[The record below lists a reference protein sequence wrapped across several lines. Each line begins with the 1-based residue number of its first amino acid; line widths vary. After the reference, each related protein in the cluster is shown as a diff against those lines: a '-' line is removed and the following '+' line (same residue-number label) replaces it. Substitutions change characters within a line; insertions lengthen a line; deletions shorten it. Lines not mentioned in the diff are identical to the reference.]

1 MDGVQKEYIY
11 KRLEENEIRILHLQ
25 PGERSDSVFIEI
37 SHEKLDTRVGKY
49 HALSWQWGREKANK
63 VIRIKHKHEDNTN
76 PEIWTMKIMP
86 NLLAALK
93 HLRMKDKILRLWV
106 DAICIEQIE
115 QGDNSRT
122 STNSDEQK
130 NLEKSNQ
137 ISIMTDIYGM
147 AENVCVWLGEE
158 REEGAK
164 AIELV
169 NRLVE
174 LKDFDHIRGLESI
187 GNDLGALIKLLKRGW
202 FSRRWVVQVIFTV
215 SPALALSLNTKQE
228 IALAQDATVHCGSK
242 TVSWTKVADAIALLE
257 KVGRD
262 GTINR
267 ILKKRPET
275 NHVPEYIGNISS
287 MPAYRL
293 VQNTAGLFRGKGE
306 RGFKTWRYTLEELVS
321 FLAAFNAS
329 RLHDTIYAILGLAS
343 DVTPVHASKSK
354 SEVTN
359 TEPGQSLRKVKTQDW
374 SRTTEENFEVDYEKP
389 VLAVFKKFLN
399 HAIMKSNSL
408 DMICRPWAPDS
419 GFDAKGNKETIRLPS
434 WIPNLLRKPFQL
446 TRNGNMV
453 RYNPDPLVGPA
464 IFRHKLY
471 SASGSVNMLC
481 KIDLENPYSE
491 RMTVEGFVLDKIG
504 EIWDSGEFGNVP
516 TDWLKAGHWEDD
528 NKVPPDE
535 LWRTLVADR
544 NAEGYDPDRWY
555 PLVFQSA
562 VKERGISY
570 GFETYRLIHESASAK
585 VTELFRRV
593 QAVVWNRRLIRTGSQ
608 FMPWLT
614 KRHDRK
620 SPGVLGL
627 APNDARKDDL
637 ICIIFGCSVPLVLRR
652 IPLPKQPTSPQPET
666 GANQQGIDPLDAT
679 SSPPSVAPSLDEELY
694 TLVGECYVDHMM
706 DGEAIAYFRDE
717 KLDCKNFILE

>member
-1 MDGVQKEYIY
+1 
-11 KRLEENEIRILHLQ
+11 
-25 PGERSDSVFIEI
+25 
-37 SHEKLDTRVGKY
+37 
-49 HALSWQWGREKANK
+49 
-63 VIRIKHKHEDNTN
+63 
-76 PEIWTMKIMP
+76 
-86 NLLAALK
+86 LA
-93 HLRMKDKILRLWV
+93 V
-106 DAICIEQIE
+106 
-115 QGDNSRT
+115 
-122 STNSDEQK
+122 
-130 NLEKSNQ
+130 
-137 ISIMTDIYGM
+137 
-147 AENVCVWLGEE
+147 
-158 REEGAK
+158 
-164 AIELV
+164 
-169 NRLVE
+169 
-174 LKDFDHIRGLESI
+174 
-187 GNDLGALIKLLKRGW
+187 
-202 FSRRWVVQVIFTV
+202 
-215 SPALALSLNTKQE
+215 SLNTRQE
-228 IALAQDATVHCGSK
+228 IAFAQDATVHCGSK

-267 ILKKRPET
+267 ILKKLPET

-293 VQNTAGLFRGKGE
+293 VQNTTGLFRGKGE
-306 RGFKTWRYTLEELVS
+306 REFETWRYTLEELVS
-321 FLAAFNAS
+321 FLAAFNAT

-343 DVTPVHASKSK
+343 DVKPVHVSKSK
-354 SEVTN
+354 SKVTN
-359 TEPGQSLRKVKTQDW
+359 TETEQVLRRTNTRTDW
-374 SRTTEENFEVDYEKP
+374 SRTIVEDFEVDYEKP

-399 HAIMKSNSL
+399 HAITKSNSL

-419 GFDAKGNKETIRLPS
+419 GFDAKGNRETIRLPS

-471 SASGSVNMLC
+471 SASGSRNMSY

-491 RMTVEGFVLDKIG
+491 RMTVKGFVLDKIG
-504 EIWDSGEFGNVP
+504 EIWDSGKFGNVP
-516 TDWLKAGHWEDD
+516 ADWLKAGHWEDD

-570 GFETYRLIHESASAK
+570 GFETYRLIHESASAT
-585 VTELFRRV
+585 VAELFRRV
-593 QAVVWNRRLIRTGSQ
+593 QAVVWNRRLIRTGGQ
-608 FMPWLT
+608 FIPWLT
-614 KRHDRK
+614 KECRK

-652 IPLPKQPTSPQPET
+652 IPLPKQPTSPQPVASET
-666 GANQQGIDPLDAT
+666 PSPDDEPEDA
-679 SSPPSVAPSLDEELY
+679 EELY

-717 KLDCKNFILE
+717 KLECKDFTLK